1 MKTTVDYRAMPAVC
15 YTDTSIATTG
25 LTLAE
30 AKEKGFK
37 AKKAQFPFAANG
49 RAISMGKTDGFIR
62 LVFEEETDILLG
74 AQIVGAHASDLINEL
89 TLAIEMGAT
98 TEDIGL
104 TVHPHPSLGEAVMD
118 VADVALGF
126 PTNI

>member
-1 MKTTVDYRAMPAVC
+1 
-15 YTDTSIATTG
+15 
-25 LTLAE
+25 
-30 AKEKGFK
+30 
-37 AKKAQFPFAANG
+37 
-49 RAISMGKTDGFIR
+49 MGKTDGFIR

-104 TVHPHPSLGEAVMD
+104 TIHPHPSLGEAVMD
-118 VADVALGF
+118 AADVALGF